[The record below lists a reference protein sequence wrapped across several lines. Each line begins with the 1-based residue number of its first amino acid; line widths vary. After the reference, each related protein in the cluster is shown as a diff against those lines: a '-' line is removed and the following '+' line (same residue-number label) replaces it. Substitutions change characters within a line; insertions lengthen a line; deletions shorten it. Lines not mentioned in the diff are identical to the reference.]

1 VEAASHECKHCKIL
15 DGELNLSR
23 IRRAAR
29 RMKKADALDL
39 IVFDYDELI
48 DAPGETELDQQRT
61 LVRAAKSLG
70 VELKC
75 AVILISQLRKA
86 LNKEDAERPS
96 LQRLY
101 GTGAKAKHSSF
112 VIFADRPWVREM
124 QGDEKE
130 AKLFILKSRDG
141 KTGPI
146 SAVFDIRK
154 LRFNDAP
161 ESPVTAPH
169 WTERESGEE

>member
-1 VEAASHECKHCKIL
+1 
-15 DGELNLSR
+15 
-23 IRRAAR
+23 
-29 RMKKADALDL
+29 
-39 IVFDYDELI
+39 
-48 DAPGETELDQQRT
+48 
-61 LVRAAKSLG
+61 VRAAKSLG

-124 QGDEKE
+124 QGDEKG

-146 SAVFDIRK
+146 SVVFDIRK

-169 WTERESGEE
+169 GTERESGEE